1 MSRTRK
7 EGFTLIE
14 LLVVIAII
22 ALLAALLLPAI
33 TKAREAARQ
42 AQCQANLK
50 NIGIGLF
57 KYSTRSP
64 GGAYCSGASDYRRD
78 GCMDTYGWVADI
90 VNIGDGNMNESLDPS
105 NPLKG
110 SEKLNDL
117 IGKDTTDSDLVK
129 DGAPA
134 ARLTE
139 GMCGRGSWQGISGT
153 GTAGFAGTV
162 QDSGDRAEL
171 VSRYFVSQGYNT
183 NYAAGYH
190 LVRGSIKLLK
200 AAKGTTFL
208 QGAGGAFKGLGGSTG
223 PLTAQIMDRSR
234 VSSSNVGFIG
244 CAGAGD
250 IDEAILVA
258 TLGHGPS
265 VTIQGDGSITASTST
280 DGTATFFAKGNDD
293 SVTFIQQGEL
303 LTEAF
308 NDGPAY
314 VGGTI
319 STVGNQNVG
328 TAVLL
333 MRDFPTMDF
342 QRDCERGE
350 PTTAACPAPFGESAT
365 GADGTLGTPYVP
377 SLPQNG
383 IYLQDT
389 RDWFAIHQGS
399 LNLLMGDGSV
409 KIFYDDNAD
418 GYLNPGFALSQDAD
432 PSRSGYVGNKVEM
445 TNDQFFG
452 GVFLNDAIFKGTF
465 ED

>member
-1 MSRTRK
+1 MSRMRR

-50 NIGIGLF
+50 NIGVALF
-57 KYSTRSP
+57 KYSTRNP
-64 GGAYCSGASDYRRD
+64 GGAYCSGASDFRRD

-117 IGKDTTDSDLVK
+117 IGNDTSDAK
-129 DGAPA
+129 DGAPL
-134 ARLTE
+134 ARLSA
-139 GMCGRGSWQGISGT
+139 GLCGKSGDLAAGGGWAGISG
-153 GTAGFAGTV
+153 GSEVFFAGTTENT
-162 QDSGDRAEL
+162 DERAEL
-171 VSRYFVSQGYNT
+171 VSRYFVSQGFNT

-190 LVRGSIKLLK
+190 LVRGMVKTI
-200 AAKGTTFL
+200 KGTGGSTLL
-208 QGAGGAFKGLGGSTG
+208 QTVNGGYKGLGGSTG
-223 PLTAQIMDRSR
+223 PLTANVMDRSR

-258 TLGHGPS
+258 TLGHGPG
-265 VTIQGDGSITASTST
+265 VVIQGDASMTVSGAPATVFGKGS
-280 DGTATFFAKGNDD
+280 DD
-293 SVTFIQQGEL
+293 TVTFIQQGEL
-303 LTEAF
+303 LSEAF

-314 VGGTI
+314 VANSGSITNGAVKLMEN
-319 STVGNQNVG
+319 TVDLNAQ
-328 TAVLL
+328 L
-333 MRDFPTMDF
+333 
-342 QRDCERGE
+342 DCERNE
-350 PTTAACPAPFGESAT
+350 PTTAACPAPYGQTGNGTAGTAYTYSA
-365 GADGTLGTPYVP
+365 PE
-377 SLPQNG
+377 NG

-389 RDWFAIHQGS
+389 RDWFAVHQGS
-399 LNLLMGDGSV
+399 LNLLMADGSV

-418 GYLNPGFALSQDAD
+418 GYLNPGFAVNENAD
-432 PSRSGYVGNKVEM
+432 PARSGYVGSKVEM
-445 TNDQFFG
+445 PNDQFFG
-452 GVFLNDAIFKGTF
+452 GIFLNDAFFKGTF